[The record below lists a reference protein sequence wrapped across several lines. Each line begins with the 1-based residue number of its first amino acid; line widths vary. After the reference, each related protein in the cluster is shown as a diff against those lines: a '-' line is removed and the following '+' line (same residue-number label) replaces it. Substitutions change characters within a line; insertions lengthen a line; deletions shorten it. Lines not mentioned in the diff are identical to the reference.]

1 MTIKTM
7 LKGTSIFQSENYR
20 KSVKKIFSD
29 YGIIVVFLLLCV
41 MLSFANPYFLRT
53 KNIMNVLKQTSIN
66 GLLSIGMT
74 FVILTG
80 GIDLS
85 VGSILAFSGIVAA
98 SYSSNAMGGVVL
110 NPFLSAGIGL
120 LGGMLLG
127 SVNGLLVAK
136 WRVPAFVVT
145 LGMLSMGRGFT
156 YIYSD
161 GMPVPNIDD
170 SFLMFGQGNIFGIP
184 LPVIIFGVVFAL
196 TWMILYRTR
205 FGRYVYAVGGNEK
218 SAMIS
223 GVNTKLIIFFVYVI
237 SGFLSAL
244 GGIILTARTT
254 AGLPQAGQSYELDAI
269 AAVVIGGTS
278 LSGGQG
284 RLVGT
289 LFGALLMGVIN
300 NGLDLLGVSS
310 YFQQVI
316 KGAIIVGAVLL
327 DSLRKKD

>member
-1 MTIKTM
+1 MTAK
-7 LKGTSIFQSENYR
+7 SIAYESSDRRTVDHKALF
-20 KSVKKIFSD
+20 KKLFTD
-29 YGIIVVFLLLCV
+29 YGIVIVFLFLCIL
-41 MLSFANPYFLRT
+41 LSFANPYFLRT
-53 KNIMNVLKQTSIN
+53 RNIMNVLRQTSIN

-98 SYSSNAMGGVVL
+98 SFASHAAGGVVL
-110 NPFLSAGIGL
+110 NPFLSAGIGI

-127 SVNGLLVAK
+127 SINGLLISK

-145 LGMLSMGRGFT
+145 LGMLSMARGFT
-156 YIYSD
+156 FIYSD
-161 GMPVPNIDD
+161 GMPVPNIDE
-170 SFLMFGQGNIFGIP
+170 SFLIFGQGVFLGIP
-184 LPVIIFGVVFAL
+184 LPVIIFGAVFILA
-196 TWMILYRTR
+196 WIVLYRTR

-284 RLVGT
+284 ALVGT
-289 LFGALLMGVIN
+289 LFGALFMGVIN

>member
-1 MTIKTM
+1 MPNSLETHATGNARS
-7 LKGTSIFQSENYR
+7 LGR
-20 KSVKKIFSD
+20 KILTD
-29 YGIIVVFLLLCV
+29 YGIVVVFLALCLA
-41 MLSFANPYFLRT
+41 LSIASPYFLRG
-53 KNIMNVLKQTSIN
+53 KNILNVLRQTSIN

-85 VGSILAFSGIVAA
+85 VGSMLAFAGIVAGSFA
-98 SYSSNAMGGVVL
+98 SDAMGGVVL
-110 NPFLSAGIGL
+110 NPFLAAGVGI
-120 LGGMLLG
+120 LGGMVLG
-127 SVNGLLVAK
+127 SANGVLVAK

-145 LGMLSMGRGFT
+145 LGMLSMARGFT
-156 YIYSD
+156 FIYTD
-161 GMPVPNIDD
+161 GMPVPNIDE
-170 SFLMFGQGNIFGIP
+170 SFLVFGQGTVFGVP
-184 LPVIIFGVVFAL
+184 LPVIIFGTVFLIA
-196 TWMILYRTR
+196 WFVLYRTR
-205 FGRYVYAVGGNEK
+205 FGRYIYAVGGNEK
-218 SAMIS
+218 SAKIS
-223 GVNTKLIIFFVYVI
+223 GVNTRLVVFSVYVI

-278 LSGGQG
+278 LTGGQG

-327 DSLRKKD
+327 DSVRKKE